1 MRGYQSSGKQSS
13 GYEPIVDQ
21 DSNSTGTYRA
31 MDIENSRLVRSS
43 EGGDKWRT
51 VSRLGLIL
59 FTFCIVGLSSV
70 YFTMSR
76 QSSTDHLMH
85 VDVRTAAA
93 AAAQF
98 DQLGRFTMRHFDTS
112 KPVADFLNGLGGI
125 WGVPLWAFYVNRGQ
139 VITSFGRQN
148 KDGAIEKFVT
158 AEKAYEQTPYTGFRT
173 FVKGRRGSK
182 QFVHMPFF
190 PFGLNSCKDSP
201 SSESISRDLMIGRNE
216 VEIEEVEPSLGLRTN
231 VLYFTPPDEDYPSLI
246 RSATFTNLDPT
257 SELVIDVLDG
267 LAKLIPNGF
276 NNGVIDAM
284 GRTMEAYMRVYNV
297 GEESIKEPF
306 FHASQSIADTAMV
319 SQIVDGQ
326 FMVSFVEGSSLGPD
340 GKYPPLD
347 VIVDPSVVFD
357 TDTSLTNPKGFVEA
371 SSLEALLK
379 GTQGTTARTPCTY
392 AGAVLT
398 IPAGKSVTITSVYGY
413 STDLA
418 TFTDVISPKVR
429 SPGYIQKKRTDA
441 FQLVADITKAVSTTT
456 SSIIFNE
463 YIEQDYLDNVLRGGL
478 PLPLGDPSDPK
489 IFHTF
494 SRIHG
499 DTERDYNNFQ
509 IDTTYYSQGPGNF
522 RDVSQNR
529 RLDVLLSPQV
539 KDFNVRMFLSFV
551 QADGYNPLTV
561 ASTLFKVPANA
572 LDGLVASLQVLGG
585 RDDAV
590 KASLSKPIRPGQFFM
605 DMHNWKVSFGITK
618 EEVLQKIIISSK
630 QYFAGM

>member
-1 MRGYQSSGKQSS
+1 MQGR
-13 GYEPIVDQ
+13 GYEPVADQ
-21 DSNSTGTYRA
+21 DSNRTYKT
-31 MDIENSRLVRSS
+31 MDIETSRLGSS
-43 EGGDKWRT
+43 DGGGDKWRT
-51 VSRLGLIL
+51 ASRLGLMI

-76 QSSTDHLMH
+76 QSSTEHPMQ
-85 VDVRTAAA
+85 VDVRTA

-98 DQLGRFTMRHFDTS
+98 DQLGRFTMHHFDTS

-173 FVKGRRGSK
+173 FVKGRRIGS
-182 QFVHMPFF
+182 QQTFVHMPFF
-190 PFGLNSCKDSP
+190 PFGLDS
-201 SSESISRDLMIGRNE
+201 SSSSDSISRDLMIGRNE

-257 SELVIDVLDG
+257 SDLVIDVLDG

-326 FMVSFVEGSSLGPD
+326 FMVSFVEDSSLGPD
-340 GKYPPLD
+340 GKYTPLD
-347 VIVDPSVVFD
+347 IIVDPSVVFD

-379 GTQGTTARTPCTY
+379 GAQGTTARTPCTY

-418 TFTDVISPKVR
+418 TFTDIISPKVR
-429 SPGYIQKKRTDA
+429 SPGYVQKKRSDA

-456 SSIIFNE
+456 SSTIFNE

-522 RDVSQNR
+522 RDVAQNR

-561 ASTLFKVPANA
+561 ASTLFKVPTDA
-572 LDGLVASLQVLGG
+572 LDGLVASLQVVSDKDG
-585 RDDAV
+585 AV
-590 KASLSKPIRPGQFFM
+590 KASLSKPIRPGQFFV
-605 DMHNWKVSFGITK
+605 DMHHSKVSFGIAR
-618 EEVLQKIIISSK
+618 EEVLQKIITASK
-630 QYFAGM
+630 QYFAGT

>member
-1 MRGYQSSGKQSS
+1 
-13 GYEPIVDQ
+13 
-21 DSNSTGTYRA
+21 
-31 MDIENSRLVRSS
+31 MDIEATRIAPSD
-43 EGGDKWRT
+43 GIDKWRA
-51 VSRLGLIL
+51 SRLGLIAVL
-59 FTFCIVGLSSV
+59 FTFCMVGLSSI
-70 YFTMSR
+70 FSNMHS
-76 QSSTDHLMH
+76 QSITNPMPANVRST
-85 VDVRTAAA
+85 
-93 AAAQF
+93 AQF
-98 DQLGRFTMRHFDTS
+98 DQSGRFTMRNFDTS

-173 FVKGRRGSK
+173 FVKGTRGGK

-190 PFGLNSCKDSP
+190 PFGMGSK
-201 SSESISRDLMIGRNE
+201 SSDAISRDLMIGRNE
-216 VEIEEVEPSLGLRTN
+216 VEIEEVEPSLGLQTN

-246 RSATFTNLDPT
+246 RSTTFTNLDPT
-257 SELVIDVLDG
+257 SDLVIDVLDG

-297 GEESIKEPF
+297 GEQSIKEPF
-306 FHASQSIADTAMV
+306 FHASQSIADTALV

-326 FMVSFVEGSSLGPD
+326 FMVSFIEGSSVGPD

-357 TDTSLTNPKGFVEA
+357 TDTSLTNPKGFAEA
-371 SSLEALLK
+371 SSLDTLLK

-398 IPAGKSVTITSVYGY
+398 VPAGKSVTITSVYGY
-413 STDLA
+413 STDLS

-429 SPGYIQKKRTDA
+429 TPGYVQKKRTDA

-456 SSIIFNE
+456 SSTIFNE

-478 PLPLGDPSDPK
+478 PLTLGDPKDPK

-522 RDVSQNR
+522 RDVAQNR

-561 ASTLFKVPANA
+561 ASTLFKVPADK
-572 LDGLVASLQVLGG
+572 LDGLVTSLQVLYG

-590 KASLSKPIRPGQFFM
+590 KTSLSKPIRPGQFFM
-605 DMHNWKVSFGITK
+605 DMHNWKVSFGIDR
-618 EEVLQKIIISSK
+618 EEVLQKIISASK
-630 QYFAGM
+630 QYFAGSVRDDSSQMLLRLSYCTALCIRFYSTIRSKCILG